1 VDPEDSKREQ
11 YLADVRPIAQKYKGK
26 INFVSIDAVKFVDHG
41 KALNLNS
48 EKYPAFVVQDLEK
61 QLKYPLSQ
69 DKELTASAI
78 SDWVNQ
84 FVAGK
89 IEPVLKSEPVPETQE
104 GPVTVLV
111 GKSFDDKVFDDGK
124 DVFVEF
130 YAPWCGHCK
139 RLEPIWNTLAER
151 YAQAKDT
158 LMIAKMDATENDL
171 PPSVPFRVSG
181 FPTLKFKPAGSR
193 DFVDYE
199 GDRSLESLME
209 FVEATAKNAIPA
221 SKPATTSPKVEE
233 AEAQTPLVDVHDEL

>member
-1 VDPEDSKREQ
+1 MVLVAFLDDETSAIAVAFKSTADEHRDDYLFGLSTDAETLKAAGVTAPAIVLYRSFDEPEVKFAKSVSEATSEQIVEFLNDNKVPLLDEVSQDNYIVYAQSGLPLAYLFVDPEDSKREQ

-78 SDWVNQ
+78 SDWVDQ

-89 IEPVLKSEPVPETQE
+89 LEPILKSEPVPETQE
-104 GPVTVLV
+104 GPVTVIV
-111 GKSFDDKVFDDGK
+111 GKSFDNEVFDDKK

-130 YAPWCGHCK
+130 YAPW
-139 RLEPIWNTLAER
+139 
-151 YAQAKDT
+151 
-158 LMIAKMDATENDL
+158 
-171 PPSVPFRVSG
+171 
-181 FPTLKFKPAGSR
+181 
-193 DFVDYE
+193 
-199 GDRSLESLME
+199 
-209 FVEATAKNAIPA
+209 
-221 SKPATTSPKVEE
+221 
-233 AEAQTPLVDVHDEL
+233 